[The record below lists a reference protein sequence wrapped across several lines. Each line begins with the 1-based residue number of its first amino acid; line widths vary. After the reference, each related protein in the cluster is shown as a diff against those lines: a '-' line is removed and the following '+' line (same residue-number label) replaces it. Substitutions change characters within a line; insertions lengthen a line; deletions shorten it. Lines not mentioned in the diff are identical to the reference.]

1 MKIDRIS
8 KDYYSIGTELWAEK
22 KEQTGKAR
30 IKIKLPYEGILFQ
43 YDHKIA
49 FLFDHK
55 KRADGIVFAKNSEGW
70 ALFILEIKKTV
81 GDTEWRKIKDQW
93 YGAWLHAKAI
103 SGILELDF
111 PKNVSFVVAYE
122 KERIV
127 KESSD
132 PILLKLQTQEN
143 HPEESKKYLEW
154 TQSKAELSEIGN
166 VSFKKITLN
175 DGEGLFEPILD

>member
-8 KDYYSIGTELWAEK
+8 KDYYSIGTELWAEE

-30 IKIKLPYEGILFQ
+30 IKIKLPDEGILFQ

-122 KERIV
+122 KERLV

-132 PILLKLQTQEN
+132 PILLKVQIQEN
-143 HPEESKKYLEW
+143 RPEEGKKYLEW
-154 TQSKAELSEIGN
+154 TQSKAELSEIGD
-166 VSFKKITLN
+166 VSFKKISLK

>member
-8 KDYYSIGTELWAEK
+8 KDYYSIGTELWAEE

-30 IKIKLPYEGILFQ
+30 IKIKLPDEGILFQ
-43 YDHKIA
+43 YDHK
-49 FLFDHK
+49 
-55 KRADGIVFAKNSEGW
+55 KRADGILFVRNSEGY

-122 KERIV
+122 KERLV

-132 PILLKLQTQEN
+132 PILLKVQIQEN
-143 HPEESKKYLEW
+143 RPEEGKKYLEW
-154 TQSKAELSEIGN
+154 TQSKAELSEIGD
-166 VSFKKITLN
+166 VSFKKISLK